1 MKLINAPLF
10 MDLSDTETTKKVID
24 YIESNNETTLIGTTN
39 FLAFTQVMTP
49 EGIYPICD
57 GIITDGSHPKMIDR
71 ALKPSLFFEH
81 IQKTCHGC
89 GSLIYRKRTRVCHF
103 CHV

>member
-49 EGIYPICD
+49 EGVYPICD
-57 GIITDGSHPKMIDR
+57 GILTDGTHPKMIDR
-71 ALKPSLFFEH
+71 ALKPALFLEH
-81 IQKTCHGC
+81 IQKV
-89 GSLIYRKRTRVCHF
+89 LV
-103 CHV
+103 